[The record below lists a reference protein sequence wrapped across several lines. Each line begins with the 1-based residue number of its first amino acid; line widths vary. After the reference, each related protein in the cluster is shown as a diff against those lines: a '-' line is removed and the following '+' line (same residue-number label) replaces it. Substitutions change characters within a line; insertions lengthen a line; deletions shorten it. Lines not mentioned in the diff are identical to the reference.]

1 MQAWRILLADSL
13 EQQGKEILHQ
23 ECQVDDRKGLAETDI
38 LAIIDQYDA
47 VILGGNSKLTAETLR
62 AGKKL
67 RVVGRAGLG
76 VENIDLA
83 AAARQGIQVVN
94 APAAT
99 APAVAEYTLGAILAL
114 ARSLSRADATIKA
127 GLWLK
132 QDFQGVEIHGKTLGV
147 IGMGQVGGRLCQ
159 LAGALGMQVIGY
171 DPWLAAGEMARLGA
185 GAVSLEKLYQ
195 TADFISVH
203 LPLTTESHGL
213 LGGQAFAQ
221 MKRGVRIVCTMPG
234 RLVDETTLLG
244 ALEAGQVAG
253 AALDVFASE
262 PPGLTGLVAHPNVIA
277 TPHISAQTEEAG
289 IRTAQDIAHE
299 VLAALRGDPL
309 RWRIV

>member
-1 MQAWRILLADSL
+1 MQPWRILLADGL
-13 EQQGKEILHQ
+13 EQQGREILRQ
-23 ECQVDDRKGLAETDI
+23 ECQVDDRKGLPAAEF
-38 LAIIDQYDA
+38 LAIIGQYDA
-47 VILGGNSKLTAETLR
+47 IVMGGNSKLTAEVLR

-94 APAAT
+94 APAAA
-99 APAVAEYTLGAILAL
+99 APAVAEFTLGAILAL
-114 ARSLSRADATIKA
+114 ARSLPRADATIKA

-132 QDFQGVEIHGKTLGV
+132 KEFQGVEIQGKTLGV
-147 IGMGQVGGRLCQ
+147 IGMGQVGGRLNL
-159 LAGALGMQVIGY
+159 LAGALGMQVTGY
-171 DPWLAAGEMARLGA
+171 DPWLGA
-185 GAVSLEKLYQ
+185 EEISRMGVEAVSLDALYRRG
-195 TADFISVH
+195 DFISVH
-203 LPLTTESHGL
+203 VPLTAETHGL

-234 RLVDETTLLG
+234 RLVDETALLG
-244 ALEAGQVAG
+244 ALESGQVAG

-262 PPGLTGLVAHPNVIA
+262 PPGLSGLVAHPNVIA
-277 TPHISAQTEEAG
+277 TPHISPQTEEAG
-289 IRTAQDIAHE
+289 IRTAEDIARE

>member
-1 MQAWRILLADSL
+1 MQAWRILLPDGLA
-13 EQQGKEILHQ
+13 QQGQEILRQ
-23 ECQVDDRKGLAETDI
+23 ECQVDDRQELTAADI
-38 LAIIDQYDA
+38 VAVIAQYDA
-47 VILGGNSKLTAETLR
+47 VILGGASRLTAEAFG
-62 AGKKL
+62 AGMKL

-83 AAARQGIQVVN
+83 AAARQGIRVVN
-94 APAAT
+94 APAA
-99 APAVAEYTLGAILAL
+99 AASAVAEYTLGAILAL
-114 ARSLSRADATIKA
+114 ARSLPRADASIKA

-132 QDFQGVEIHGKTLGV
+132 KEFQGVEIQGKTLGV
-147 IGMGQVGGRLCQ
+147 IGIGQVGGRLCQ
-159 LAGALGMQVIGY
+159 LASAMGMQVIGY
-171 DPWLAAGEMARLGA
+171 DPWLTPGEITRLGVEPA
-185 GAVSLEKLYQ
+185 GLDTLQ
-195 TADFISVH
+195 QRADFISVH
-203 LPLTTESHGL
+203 VPPTPETRDL
-213 LGGQAFAQ
+213 LGGQAFAH

-234 RLVDETTLLG
+234 RLVDETALLG
-244 ALEAGQVAG
+244 ALESGQVAG